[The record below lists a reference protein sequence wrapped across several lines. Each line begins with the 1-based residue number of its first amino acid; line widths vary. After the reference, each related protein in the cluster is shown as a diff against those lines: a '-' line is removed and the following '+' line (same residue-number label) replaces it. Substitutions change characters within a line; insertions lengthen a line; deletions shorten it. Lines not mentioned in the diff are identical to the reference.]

1 MFEFQDRDA
10 LRALVNVRPGEK
22 KLGSSL
28 PVLQE
33 WKQLDQLNGRFVLLG
48 VEEDIG
54 IKANRGR
61 TGAREAWP
69 RVLAALANVQD
80 NAFLQPEELIIAGS
94 LRFTD
99 WQEEADRL
107 DPNIPAQLERLRA
120 LTAQIDGEVA
130 PLIRRIKA
138 QGKIPIVIGGGH
150 NNAYGLIRGCSEQLG
165 EGLSVL
171 NIDPH
176 ADFRADKGRHS
187 GNGFRHAFQEGWLAR
202 YVVFGLEEG
211 ANNEEMIRQFHR
223 QPQLYYLS
231 YDELLTFSTQERDK
245 LFKDALHWLG
255 SSSIGLELDC
265 DALDRFPA
273 SAYNVSGFPLR
284 QARLL
289 VKTAAALRPPHYFH
303 LPEAAP
309 ALAPDE
315 VSADAAGKVL
325 ALLVTDFI
333 KAYGK
338 A

>member
-10 LRALVNVRPGEK
+10 LRALVNVRPGEQ
-22 KLGSSL
+22 KLGTSL
-28 PVLQE
+28 PVIQG
-33 WKQLDQLNGRFVLLG
+33 WDQLAQLKGRFVLLG
-48 VEEDIG
+48 IEEDIG
-54 IKANRGR
+54 VKANLGR
-61 TGAREAWP
+61 PGAREAWP
-69 RVLAALANVQD
+69 KVLAALANVQD
-80 NAFLQPEELIIAGS
+80 NPFLRAEELVVAGH
-94 LRFTD
+94 LRFAEG
-99 WQEEADRL
+99 QKEADRL
-107 DPNIPAQLERLRA
+107 DPSIPADLQRLRA
-120 LTAQIDGEVA
+120 LTAQVDGVVA
-130 PLIRRIKA
+130 PLIKRIKA
-138 QGKIPIVIGGGH
+138 LGKVPVVIGGGH
-150 NNAYGLIRGCSEQLG
+150 NNAYGLIRGCSEQHG

-176 ADFRADKGRHS
+176 ADFRADEGRHS

-202 YVVFGLEEG
+202 YAVFGLEEG
-211 ANNEEMIRQFHR
+211 ANNQEMIEQFH
-223 QPQLYYLS
+223 QHPQLYYLS

-273 SAYNVSGFPLR
+273 SAYNVSGFTLR
-284 QARLL
+284 QARQL

-315 VSADAAGKVL
+315 VSAGAVGKIL
-325 ALLVTDFI
+325 ALLITDFI